1 MRIISGDYR
10 FRNIAAPE
18 DRSVRPTGDKVKGA
32 MFNIVQDRINGANV
46 CALFAGSGN
55 LGLEALSRGA
65 ARCWFGDNSRQS
77 IRYIREN
84 IRKCGAEEKSGVV
97 QGGSAK
103 TLDRIDGKVD
113 IFLID
118 PPYGSGLLVKS
129 IELISEMDLLAE
141 DGVIIAEHERRDDV
155 PDEIGKYRKIKEK
168 KYGIVVLSIFI
179 C

>member
-10 FRNIAAPE
+10 FRHILAPD

-32 MFNIVQDRINGANV
+32 MFNIVQDRIYGAKV
-46 CALFAGSGN
+46 CDLFAGSGN

-65 ARCWFGDNSRQS
+65 SKCWFGDNSRQS
-77 IRYIREN
+77 IRYIRDN
-84 IRKCGAEEKSGVV
+84 IKTCGAEEKSVVV
-97 QGGSAK
+97 QGGFAK
-103 TLDRIDGKVD
+103 TLDRIDEKID

-118 PPYGSGLLVKS
+118 PPYGSGLLEKS
-129 IELISEMDLLAE
+129 VELISEMDLLAE
-141 DGVIIAEHERRDDV
+141 DGVIITEHERHEDI
-155 PDEIGKYRKIKEK
+155 PEKIGKYRKIKEK